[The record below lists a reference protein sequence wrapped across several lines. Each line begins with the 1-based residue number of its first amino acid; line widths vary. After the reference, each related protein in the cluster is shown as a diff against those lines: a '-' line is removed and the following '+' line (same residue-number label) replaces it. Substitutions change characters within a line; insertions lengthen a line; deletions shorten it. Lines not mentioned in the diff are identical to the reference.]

1 MGLASELTLRWARRA
16 VVTAVSNSGLSGC
29 LSYHWCMSQ
38 AHPAPLPLLS
48 KLNMKFPIT
57 FEDVRIGRALSR
69 VLKAAEAPLLSFV
82 AIASSN
88 SEWITLCRMPPG
100 IDSNSTALLAYDLE
114 TESQSVIWTLS
125 AHVEVYIKCAA
136 PLILNLFTRTNSH
149 TKNPKYSS
157 PR

>member
-1 MGLASELTLRWARRA
+1 
-16 VVTAVSNSGLSGC
+16 
-29 LSYHWCMSQ
+29 MSQ

-88 SEWITLCRMPPG
+88 SE
-100 IDSNSTALLAYDLE
+100 
-114 TESQSVIWTLS
+114 
-125 AHVEVYIKCAA
+125 
-136 PLILNLFTRTNSH
+136 
-149 TKNPKYSS
+149 
-157 PR
+157 